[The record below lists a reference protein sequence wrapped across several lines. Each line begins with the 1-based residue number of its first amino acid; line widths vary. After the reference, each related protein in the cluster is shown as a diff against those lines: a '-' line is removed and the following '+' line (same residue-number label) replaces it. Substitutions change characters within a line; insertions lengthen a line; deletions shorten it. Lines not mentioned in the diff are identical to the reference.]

1 MIIECKCKKYKFKIP
16 EKEISKP
23 GRNVQCSICN
33 EEWYQNFET
42 GDQKQISNSNS
53 EVTRV
58 DQNNNSSGKEKI
70 SLDEINPSKI
80 GESEKNK
87 TRSKKKKSNLL
98 LLTIFFLAIIFLSYH
113 LAFVFKDMVIG
124 KYPKLKDAYGALE
137 IVGEIVKVN
146 FDFLKE
152 LISEKLKTL

>member
-23 GRNVQCSICN
+23 GRNVQCSVCN

-53 EVTRV
+53 ETVKV
-58 DQNNNSSGKEKI
+58 DQNNNSSDRTKI

-87 TRSKKKKSNLL
+87 TRSKKKSYLL
-98 LLTIFFLAIIFLSYH
+98 LLTIFFLVLIFLSYH
-113 LAFVFKDMVIG
+113 LAFIFKDMVIG
-124 KYPKLKDAYGALE
+124 KYPNLKDAYGALE